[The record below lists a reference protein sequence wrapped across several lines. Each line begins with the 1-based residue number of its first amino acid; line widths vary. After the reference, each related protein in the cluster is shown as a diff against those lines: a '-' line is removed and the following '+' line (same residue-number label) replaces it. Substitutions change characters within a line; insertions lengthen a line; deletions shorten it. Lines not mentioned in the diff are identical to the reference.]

1 MEEVSNKR
9 PSVDWEA
16 VERDF
21 CAGILSL
28 REIAELHPGTNH
40 VAISRK
46 AKKEGWLR
54 SLTGKI
60 QAKADELVT
69 RQSVTTDVTA
79 FARVSERQIIETNA
93 QAIVNV
99 RLSHRADL
107 GRGRNVVAALLAELE
122 TQCGSDNAALLEHLG
137 EMMRDP
143 DEFGNDRLNDIYQ
156 KIISLP
162 GRAKTMKDLAES
174 LSKLI
179 DKERQAFGLDKDSKE
194 EDKTISLT
202 DVQRVSRLATL
213 LEKARRVASSSEEP
227 CSTD

>member
-1 MEEVSNKR
+1 MEQETNKR
-9 PSVDWEA
+9 RPVDWEA
-16 VERDF
+16 VERDYR
-21 CAGILSL
+21 AGVKTL
-28 REIAELHPGTNH
+28 RTIAEEHGVTH
-40 VAISRK
+40 GAINKR
-46 AKKEGWLR
+46 AKKELWPRDLAA
-54 SLTGKI
+54 KI
-60 QAKADELVT
+60 QSRADALVSKAEVSNEVSKESKL
-69 RQSVTTDVTA
+69 
-79 FARVSERQIIETNA
+79 SERQIVEASA

-99 RLSHRADL
+99 RLAHRSDIAKA
-107 GRGRNVVAALLAELE
+107 RNTVTALLSEMEA
-122 TQCGSDNAALLEHLG
+122 QCGSGNAALLEQLG
-137 EMMRDP
+137 EMMRSP

-213 LEKARRVASSSEEP
+213 MEKARRVASSSEEP